1 MGGVLRLF
9 LAEEDAD
16 PERLDTLTSY
26 LRADLIAHDVEDVS
40 PLPADTIPPGARS
53 GIATV
58 IGGLLVNLGDAADG
72 LAAVVS
78 AVTQWLKRSDTPDR
92 VVRIELDGDVLEL
105 HHPTPADQER
115 LIQLFIGRHQPGT
128 NGG

>member
-1 MGGVLRLF
+1 MGSVLRLF

-16 PERLDTLTSY
+16 PERLDTLTGY
-26 LRADLIAHDVEDVS
+26 LRADLMDLDVEDVS
-40 PLPADTIPPGARS
+40 GLPADTIPAGARS
-53 GIATV
+53 GIVTV

-78 AVTQWLKRSDTPDR
+78 AVSQWLKRGDAPDR
-92 VVRIELDGDVLEL
+92 MVRIELDGDVLEL
-105 HHPTPADQER
+105 HQPTPADQEQLIR
-115 LIQLFIGRHQPGT
+115 LFVSRHQPGT

>member
-1 MGGVLRLF
+1 MDSVLRLF

-16 PERLDTLTSY
+16 LERLDTLTGY
-26 LRADLIAHDVEDVS
+26 LRSDLIALDVDDVF
-40 PLPADTIPPGARS
+40 PLPADTTPAGAKS

-78 AVTQWLKRSDTPDR
+78 AVSQWLKRSDSPDR
-92 VVRIELDGDVLEL
+92 TVRIELDGDVLEL
-105 HHPTPADQER
+105 HQPTPADQEQ
-115 LIQLFIGRHQPGT
+115 LIRLFISRHQPGT